1 MRIWLLVCSAFF
13 AFIGSQPAVRAGEIA
28 FPNKAIHLVVPFAP
42 GGGADLGAR
51 RFAKALSD
59 LVGQSVVVENV
70 PGAGGTL
77 GAARVAHAAPD
88 GYTLLYTTPGQQM
101 TAPYLIDNLPYDA
114 LKDLR
119 AVSKLTAGVN
129 VLVVTRDFPAISI
142 QQLIDYA
149 KQNPGKVNFASSGIG
164 STSHLAGEL
173 FKKMA
178 GINITHVPYRGSS
191 VAAADIVGGRV
202 QMTIDTLSVYLP
214 HIRSGKV
221 RALGVSTSQ
230 PAAIEPGIRPIADVL
245 TGFEASPINYI
256 TAPGATPDAVIEKLN
271 ALINKVA
278 SDKTLQATFASTGSV
293 LGGSTPEQMDALV
306 RSEQKRWKA
315 VIDSA
320 AIAVMQKK

>member
-1 MRIWLLVCSAFF
+1 MRILLSVFLAFV
-13 AFIGSQPAVRAGEIA
+13 ALTSSQSSVRAGEA
-28 FPNKAIHLVVPFAP
+28 GFPNKAIRLVVPFAP
-42 GGGADLGAR
+42 GGGADIGAR
-51 RFAKALSD
+51 RFAKAMSE
-59 LVGQSVVVENV
+59 LVGQSVVVENI

-77 GAARVAHAAPD
+77 GAARVAHSVPD

-129 VLVVTRDFPAISI
+129 VLVVARDFPAISV

-149 KQNPGKVNFASSGIG
+149 KKNPAKVNFASSGIG

-214 HIRSGKV
+214 YIRSGKV
-221 RALGVSTSQ
+221 RALGVSTLQ
-230 PAAIEPGIRPIADVL
+230 PAPIEPGIRPIADVL
-245 TGFEASPINYI
+245 HGFEASPVNYI
-256 TAPGATPDAVIEKLN
+256 TAPGATPDTVIEKLN
-271 ALINKVA
+271 TLINKVA
-278 SDKTLQATFASTGSV
+278 SDKTLQATFASTGSM
-293 LGGSTPEQMDALV
+293 LGGSTAEQMQALV

-320 AIAVMQKK
+320 AIAVTHEK